1 MIANDSKVVNIG
13 QTGSMQP
20 KTPMV
25 QQTIVHL
32 SLVIINGIM
41 ERHSRPTIVDQTT
54 HHEHRGSIE
63 LLNTADDDRLLN
75 TDNRIRSQY

>member
-13 QTGSMQP
+13 QTGSKQP

-32 SLVIINGIM
+32 LLEFLCSVIINGHIM

-63 LLNTADDDRLLN
+63 LLNTAEH
-75 TDNRIRSQY
+75 